1 MNKTVLS
8 LLLML
13 LMVCM
18 PRGVQAQVYNEM
30 DVDGNINQYD
40 EFGNNNQ
47 NFNPNKRDSVKGE
60 KEVPKGVWVWTVD
73 RRFGD
78 IRPAELDTMPHL
90 YQQSIYNTGLYGDYS
105 TTGNNY
111 SPRLSRIFINRQQT
125 DEFFFVQPF
134 DYSTKQ
140 PDEFLFTNTL
150 SPYTH
155 ISYENCGDKQHGE
168 DHIDAK
174 FAVNANKR
182 LGFGFDLDYYY
193 GMGYYQNQSNSNF
206 RATNFGS

>member
-8 LLLML
+8 LLLLL
-13 LMVCM
+13 LMLCM

-30 DVDGNINQYD
+30 DANGNINQYD
-40 EFGNNNQ
+40 EYGNQ

-90 YQQSIYNTGLYGDYS
+90 YQNSIYNTGLYGEYN

-111 SPRLSRIFINRQQT
+111 TPRLSRIFIDRRKT
-125 DEFFFVQPF
+125 EEFFFTQPL
-134 DYSTKQ
+134 DYTTKQ

-174 FAVNANKR
+174 FAVNAGKR
-182 LGFGFDLDYYY
+182 LGFGFKLFVSFYSLFICYFY
-193 GMGYYQNQSNSNF
+193 WTCFPTLFWMV
-206 RATNFGS
+206 R

>member
-8 LLLML
+8 LLLLL
-13 LMVCM
+13 LMLCM

-30 DVDGNINQYD
+30 DANGNINQYD
-40 EFGNNNQ
+40 EYGNQ

-90 YQQSIYNTGLYGDYS
+90 YQNSIYNTGLYGEYN

-111 SPRLSRIFINRQQT
+111 TPRLSRIFIDRRKT
-125 DEFFFVQPF
+125 EEFFFI
-134 DYSTKQ
+134 STQ
-140 PDEFLFTNTL
+140 NLP
-150 SPYTH
+150 SM
-155 ISYENCGDKQHGE
+155 Q
-168 DHIDAK
+168 
-174 FAVNANKR
+174 VNV
-182 LGFGFDLDYYY
+182 
-193 GMGYYQNQSNSNF
+193 
-206 RATNFGS
+206 